1 MEHMPLIALSCL
13 LFVALVLL
21 GLCAFFA
28 WRSATSNVKAIEML
42 ADVIRSQSVEL
53 RRSGDRVL
61 AAANSVAFQ
70 SVKHFES
77 GESQAARLN
86 NRKQVVTRI

>member
-1 MEHMPLIALSCL
+1 MEYLPLLVVSGL
-13 LFVALVLL
+13 LLVALVLL
-21 GLCAFFA
+21 GLCTVFA

-42 ADVIRSQSVEL
+42 AGVIESQSTEL

-77 GESQAARLN
+77 GESQASALN
-86 NRKQVVTRI
+86 NRRQVVTRI